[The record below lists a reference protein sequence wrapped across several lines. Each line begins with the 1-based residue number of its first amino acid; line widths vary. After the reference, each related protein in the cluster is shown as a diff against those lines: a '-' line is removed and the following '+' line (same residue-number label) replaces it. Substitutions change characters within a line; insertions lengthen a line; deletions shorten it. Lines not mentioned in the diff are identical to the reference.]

1 MLDNGKLTVNQACKM
16 ASISRPTFYKY
27 VNNGSL
33 SIIKDG
39 KNTYID
45 ASELVRVFPNA
56 QLNDDENI
64 VNRLQGLTTELT
76 HKDELINLLNK
87 QLSEKQQD
95 NEFLKQQL
103 TQANTNFTH
112 FNKLLE
118 DKTQQKTEKKRRRFL
133 GIF

>member
-16 ASISRPTFYKY
+16 ANISRPTFYKY

-33 SIIKDG
+33 SVTKDG

-45 ASELVRVFPNA
+45 ASELIRAFPNA
-56 QLNDDENI
+56 QLNDDENV
-64 VNRLQGLTTELT
+64 VNRLQGLTVELT
-76 HKDELINLLNK
+76 HKDELITLLTQ

-118 DKTQQKTEKKRRRFL
+118 DKNPKKRRRFL